1 MHNSIHT
8 NRLNIFGKFD
18 KKREYFGKF
27 VERKKVQ
34 LYFSFVLMPTY
45 PLGRH
50 MRSLCAE
57 TLECICSLF
66 KIELLLSGT
75 EK

>member
-18 KKREYFGKF
+18 KKREYFAKF

-50 MRSLCAE
+50 MRRRRSAPLCRNPGMY
-57 TLECICSLF
+57 
-66 KIELLLSGT
+66 LLIVQN
-75 EK
+75 